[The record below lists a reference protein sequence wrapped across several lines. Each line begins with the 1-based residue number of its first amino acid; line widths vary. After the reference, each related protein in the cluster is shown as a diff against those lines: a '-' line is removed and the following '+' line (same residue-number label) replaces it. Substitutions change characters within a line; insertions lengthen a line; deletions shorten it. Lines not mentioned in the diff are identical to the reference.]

1 MSSKV
6 LQLTKNLIRCQSVTP
21 DDKNCQK
28 LIADRLHQRGFLAT
42 HLRFCDVYNL
52 WLKRGDKKPLIV
64 FAGHTDVV
72 PPGPIHEWTSDPF
85 EPTEKNGELTGRGAA
100 DMKSSIAAFV
110 IAVEDFLESN
120 INPEGSI
127 ALLLTSDE
135 EGPAINGT
143 VKVVEWLQ
151 AKGEVLDFCVVGAPT
166 SSDKLGDTIKNG
178 RRGSISG
185 ELTVFGLQGHVAYPH
200 LAQNPIHLMAP
211 IITDLT
217 NIHWDQ
223 GNEFFPPTTFQIS
236 NLNAGTG
243 ATNVIPGNAKL
254 SFNLRFSPVISTEKI
269 KDIIEKILLNHGV
282 KYQLN
287 WKVNGQPFLTNPGN
301 YVGIVKQ
308 SIADV
313 TGTQAELSTTGG
325 TSDARF
331 ISTICDQ
338 VIELGPINKT
348 IHQVNEK
355 INITDLEKLVKI
367 YKGILC
373 GLLNG

>member
-28 LIADRLHQRGFLAT
+28 LVADRLQQRGFLAT
-42 HLRFCDVYNL
+42 NLRFGDVDNL

-72 PPGPIHEWTSDPF
+72 PPGPIHEWISDPF
-85 EPTEKNGELTGRGAA
+85 EPTEQNGELIGRGAA

-120 INPEGSI
+120 TNPEGSI
-127 ALLLTSDE
+127 AILLTSDE

-151 AKGEVLDFCVVGAPT
+151 AKGEVLDFCVVGEPT

-217 NIHWDQ
+217 DIQWDQ

-287 WKVNGQPFLTNPGN
+287 WKVNGQPFLTKPGN
-301 YVGIVKQ
+301 FVGIVKQ
-308 SIADV
+308 SITDV

-355 INITDLEKLVKI
+355 INITDLEQLVKI